1 MNSTLDD
8 SERPSVSPTL
18 SDSSSEDE
26 LPYNEKNII
35 ITKEE
40 LSILLNKFG
49 ITMSICDINI
59 YRTSF
64 VHKSYC
70 TRKNDN
76 FIDGNLNCLN
86 NCVPL
91 QESSNERLE
100 FTGDAI
106 LSDIVANYLYERYP
120 FENEGFL
127 TKMRTKIVNGTMLS
141 FLSKE
146 IGLGKYI
153 LISKQIE
160 NSDGRN
166 NKNILEDV
174 FESFLG
180 ALYRDF
186 NNKNINSKKIENL
199 VGLGHQ
205 ICQKFVVNVIER
217 YIDFSELVNNNKNYK
232 DTLIKYFQHN
242 FQSQLKFQEINV
254 EKYNNNKKIFVVSI
268 KNPQDL
274 VLGIGKGES
283 KKLAEQN
290 ASYEALKY
298 LGQIHE

>member
-1 MNSTLDD
+1 MSSASLA
-8 SERPSVSPTL
+8 L
-18 SDSSSEDE
+18 SDSSNSSGSSNTDDE
-26 LPYNEKNII
+26 LPYNDKNVII
-35 ITKEE
+35 SKEE
-40 LSILLNKFG
+40 LSFLLNKYD
-49 ITMSICDINI
+49 ITMNICDINI

-76 FIDGNLNCLN
+76 FINGNVNCLE

-100 FTGDAI
+100 FIGDAI
-106 LSDIVANYLYERYP
+106 LSVIVANYLYERYP
-120 FENEGFL
+120 LENEGFL

-141 FLSKE
+141 FLSSE
-146 IGLGKYI
+146 IGFGKYI

-160 NSDGRN
+160 SSDGRH

-180 ALYRDF
+180 ALFLDF
-186 NNKNINSKKIENL
+186 NNKNINSKKIDNL
-199 VGLGHQ
+199 VGLGYQ
-205 ICQKFVVNVIER
+205 ICQKFVVNVIET

-298 LGQIHE
+298 LGQI